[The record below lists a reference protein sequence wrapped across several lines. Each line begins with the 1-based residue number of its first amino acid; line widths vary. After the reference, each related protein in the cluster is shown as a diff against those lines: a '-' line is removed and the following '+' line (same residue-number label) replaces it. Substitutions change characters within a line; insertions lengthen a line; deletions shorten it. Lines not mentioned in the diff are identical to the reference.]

1 MNFPR
6 DQLAQL
12 QVLLKS
18 SQVKSS
24 QVKSSQIKSSQI
36 QNGDRHSASFGAHR
50 WRECG
55 RADLGATG
63 TKNGYKP

>member
-12 QVLLKS
+12 QVLLSFKS

-24 QVKSSQIKSSQI
+24 QVKSSQI

-50 WRECG
+50 WRERSG
-55 RADLGATG
+55 GQISAQPATIIVIMI
-63 TKNGYKP
+63 

>member
-12 QVLLKS
+12 QVFLS
-18 SQVKSS
+18 FKSS

-36 QNGDRHSASFGAHR
+36 QNGDRHSASFMLAR
-50 WRECG
+50 AIG